1 MSTYSEKQ
9 LIEAIKALDM
19 LEAQE
24 FGDRIET
31 LREIIGLA
39 YDMIGGEVA
48 AARASG
54 WSWAQLAPALGTTR
68 QGAQQRYG
76 RSND

>member
-9 LIEAIKALDM
+9 LIEAIKGI
-19 LEAQE
+19 EAFEAVE
-24 FGDRIET
+24 FSDRIEA

-39 YDMIGGEVA
+39 SDMIAGEVA